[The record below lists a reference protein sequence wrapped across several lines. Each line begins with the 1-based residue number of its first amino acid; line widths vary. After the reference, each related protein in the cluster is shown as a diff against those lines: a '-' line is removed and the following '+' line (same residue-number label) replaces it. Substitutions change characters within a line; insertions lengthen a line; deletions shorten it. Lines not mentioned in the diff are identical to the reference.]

1 MQRFTDKVVLITGAA
16 SGIGRAAA
24 ERMAAEGAAIF
35 AVDVQKEALDGAVK
49 QLRAAGAR
57 AEGQLCDISNEAQVK
72 ACIKACVDKFGKI
85 DVLCNMA
92 GILKFVYTHEC
103 SLELFNKIIT
113 VNLTGTFLMCREA
126 LPELIK
132 TRGNIINAA
141 STAALQGL
149 PWGAAYGAS
158 KAAILSM
165 TRSIAV
171 DYAKQGV
178 RANCIAPG
186 DILTP
191 LATNVTFPEGAD
203 FSAMA
208 RCTSLT
214 GAKGPEVVAGV
225 IAMLGSEDGVH
236 ITGECIRMDGGTL
249 A

>member
-1 MQRFTDKVVLITGAA
+1 MQRFTHKVVLVTGAA

-24 ERMAAEGAAIF
+24 ERIASEGGSIF
-35 AVDVQKEALDGAVK
+35 CVDVQKEPLDEIVK
-49 QLRAAGAR
+49 QLRASGAK
-57 AEGQLCDISNEAQVK
+57 AEAFLCDISNEEQVK
-72 ACIKACVDKFGKI
+72 ACIKTCVDSFGRI

-92 GILKFVYTHEC
+92 GILRFEYTHAM
-103 SLELFNKIIT
+103 SLDLFNKIIT
-113 VNLTGTFLMCREA
+113 INLTGTFLMCREA

-132 TRGNIINAA
+132 TQGNIINAA
-141 STAALQGL
+141 STSAFQGL

-158 KAAILSM
+158 KAAVLSM

-178 RANCIAPG
+178 RANCVAPG

-191 LATNVTFPEGAD
+191 LATQVTFPEGAD
-203 FSAMA
+203 FSLMS
-208 RCTSLT
+208 RCMSIT
-214 GAKGPEVVAGV
+214 GAKGPEVVASV
-225 IAMLGSEDGVH
+225 IAMLGSEDGIH

>member
-1 MQRFTDKVVLITGAA
+1 MQRFTNKIVLITGAA

-24 ERMAAEGAAIF
+24 ERLASEGGSIF
-35 AVDVQKEALDGAVK
+35 CVDLQKAALDETVK
-49 QLRAAGAR
+49 QLRDAGAR
-57 AEGQLCDISNEAQVK
+57 AEGFLCDISNEEQVK
-72 ACIKACVDKFGKI
+72 ACVKACLDAFGRI

-92 GILKFVYTHEC
+92 GILKFEYTHAM
-103 SLELFNKIIT
+103 SLDAFNRIMT
-113 VNLTGTFLMCREA
+113 VNVTGTFLMCREA

-132 TRGNIINAA
+132 TQGNIINAA
-141 STAALQGL
+141 STSAFQGL

-158 KAAILSM
+158 KAAVLSM

-178 RANCIAPG
+178 RANCVAPG

-191 LATNVTFPEGAD
+191 LATQVTFPEGAD
-203 FSAMA
+203 FSLMG
-208 RCTSLT
+208 RCMSLT
-214 GAKGPEVVAGV
+214 GAKGPEVVASV
-225 IAMLGSEDGVH
+225 IAMLGSEDGAH

>member
-16 SGIGRAAA
+16 SGIGRSTA
-24 ERMAAEGAAIF
+24 ERLAGEGGSIF
-35 AVDVQKEALDGAVK
+35 CVDVQKEALDETVK
-49 QLRAAGAR
+49 QLRAGGAR
-57 AEGQLCDISNEAQVK
+57 AEGRLCDISNEEQVK
-72 ACIKACVDKFGKI
+72 ACVKACVDTFGRI

-92 GILKFVYTHEC
+92 GILKFVYTHEMT
-103 SLELFNKIIT
+103 LADFNRIMT
-113 VNLTGTFLMCREA
+113 VNVTGTFLMCREA

-132 TRGNIINAA
+132 SKGNIINAA
-141 STAALQGL
+141 STSAFQGL

-158 KAAILSM
+158 KAAVLSM

-178 RANCIAPG
+178 RANCVAPG

-203 FSAMA
+203 FSIMA

-225 IAMLGSEDGVH
+225 IAMLGSDDGIH
-236 ITGECIRMDGGTL
+236 ITGECVRMDGGTL

>member
-1 MQRFTDKVVLITGAA
+1 MQRFAEKIVLITGAA

-24 ERMAAEGAAIF
+24 ERLASEGGSIF
-35 AVDVQKEALDGAVK
+35 CVDLQKAALDETVA
-49 QLRAAGAR
+49 QLRAGGAR
-57 AEGQLCDISNEAQVK
+57 AEGYVCDISNEAQVK
-72 ACIKACVDKFGKI
+72 ACIKACVDGFGRI

-92 GILKFVYTHEC
+92 GILKFAYLHEMT
-103 SLELFNKIIT
+103 LDDFNKILT
-113 VNLTGTFLMCREA
+113 VNLTGTFLVCREA

-141 STAALQGL
+141 STSAFQGL

-178 RANCIAPG
+178 RANCVAPG

-203 FSAMA
+203 FSIMA

-214 GAKGPEVVAGV
+214 GAKGPEVVASV
-225 IAMLGSEDGVH
+225 IAMLGSDDGIH
-236 ITGECIRMDGGTL
+236 ITGECVRMDGGTL

>member
-1 MQRFTDKVVLITGAA
+1 MQRFTNKIVLITGAA

-24 ERMAAEGAAIF
+24 ERLASEGGSIF
-35 AVDVQKEALDGAVK
+35 CVDLQKAALDETVK
-49 QLRAAGAR
+49 QLRDAGAR
-57 AEGQLCDISNEAQVK
+57 AEGFLCDISNEEQVK
-72 ACIKACVDKFGKI
+72 ACVKACLDAFGRI

-92 GILKFVYTHEC
+92 GILKFEYTHAM
-103 SLELFNKIIT
+103 SLDAFNRIMT
-113 VNLTGTFLMCREA
+113 VNVTGTFLMCREA

-132 TRGNIINAA
+132 TQGNIINAA
-141 STAALQGL
+141 STSAFQGL

-158 KAAILSM
+158 KAAVLSM

-178 RANCIAPG
+178 RANCVAPG

-191 LATNVTFPEGAD
+191 LATQVTFPEGAD
-203 FSAMA
+203 FSIMA

-214 GAKGPEVVAGV
+214 GAKGPEVVASV
-225 IAMLGSEDGVH
+225 IAMLGSDDGVH